1 MNAVATD
8 VALTGCP
15 MGAKPTS
22 VMPRAE
28 QEKLIVFHQLYP
40 DAPAPRRADPTLS
53 ETVALRA
60 HRYCEPF
67 TTASAFGWYVFPPI
81 DFSLMWEGE
90 TIYWKVAPS
99 DPWTVLE
106 SAVALPGFAKTFA
119 PYAKDKLAGLGV
131 PPFLGRGLE
140 PGIVQIWTGLLV
152 RTRPGWSI
160 HVRPLANHP
169 RDPRFE
175 VLDGIIETDW
185 WLGPIVTPIRIRKTD
200 EPIRLR
206 KSEPLYQ
213 VQPVPQEAYAE
224 RTLSSFE
231 VVQGVAALGDD
242 EWRGLHEALTLRH
255 HGGDDERA
263 GAYKREARRRAK
275 AR

>member
-1 MNAVATD
+1 MSAAV
-8 VALTGCP
+8 LTGCP
-15 MGAKPTS
+15 AGAKGNTMSRP
-22 VMPRAE
+22 E
-28 QEKLIVFHQLYP
+28 QATPLIVFHQLYP
-40 DAPAPRRADPTLS
+40 DAPAPRRADATLS

-67 TTASAFGWYVFPPI
+67 TTASAFGWYVFPPL

-90 TIYWKVAPS
+90 TIYWKIAPQ

-106 SAVALPGFAKTFA
+106 RAVALPGFAKAFEPHA
-119 PYAKDKLAGLGV
+119 REKLGGLGTL
-131 PPFLGRGLE
+131 PFLGRGLE

-169 RDPRFE
+169 RDPRYE

-200 EPIRLR
+200 EPIRFR
-206 KSEPLYQ
+206 ASEPLYQ
-213 VQPVPQEAYAE
+213 VQPVPKEAYADAS
-224 RTLSSFE
+224 LSSFE
-231 VVQGVAALGDD
+231 VVRGLDALGDA
-242 EWRGLHEALTLRH
+242 EWRGLNEALTLRH

>member
-1 MNAVATD
+1 MTRDTKQPLVT
-8 VALTGCP
+8 
-15 MGAKPTS
+15 
-22 VMPRAE
+22 
-28 QEKLIVFHQLYP
+28 FHQLYP
-40 DAPAPRRADPTLS
+40 DAPAPRRADATLS
-53 ETVALRA
+53 ETVPLRA

-67 TTASAFGWYVFPPI
+67 TAASGFGWYVFPPI

-90 TIYWKVAPS
+90 TVYWKAAAS

-106 SAVALPGFAKTFA
+106 GAVALPGFAQVFQA
-119 PYAKDKLAGLGV
+119 HAKEKLGGLGTL
-131 PPFLGRGLE
+131 PFLGRGLE
-140 PGIVQIWTGLLV
+140 AAIVQIWTGLLV

-160 HVRPLANHP
+160 LVRPLANHP
-169 RDPRFE
+169 RDPRYE

-200 EPIRLR
+200 EPIRFR
-206 KSEPLYQ
+206 TSEPLYQ

-224 RTLSSFE
+224 ASLASFD
-231 VVQGVAALGDD
+231 VVRGVEALGDA
-242 EWRGLHEALTLRH
+242 EWQGLHEALTLRH

-275 AR
+275 ARA